1 MLQSNPDGRAGSAPV
16 VSETHMQPESL
27 KVLLVEHD
35 AALAGA
41 ISSMLDQM
49 PETVGK
55 VTIVPSLEAS
65 LKCLKETLF
74 DAILLEFF
82 LPDGAGLANIPVIRA
97 AAPRVPI
104 VVLGTV
110 DDEAVAIEAVHAGA
124 QDYLVKN
131 QLSTRWLLRALRYA
145 IERNQAELA
154 LLDTEEQY
162 RGLFDH
168 LTEGIFRTSPDGRYL
183 LANAGLARI
192 YGYATPEELMQNIT
206 SIGDTLYVQPG
217 RREEFTRLMEEQ
229 DTITAFESPIFRKDG
244 SIIWISE
251 NCRAMRDA
259 CGRLLYFEGTV
270 QDITQRR
277 NAEEKV
283 RNSEVL
289 YHSLVETLP
298 QNIFRKDLRGRFTF
312 ANQQFCRTLG
322 RTLEGILGKSD
333 ADFFPP
339 ELAQKY
345 RDDDLRVMATGQH
358 YETVEEHQLPDGRK
372 IFVQVVKTPLRGAY
386 SQISGL
392 QGIFWDITEQRLADE
407 RIRKASEALARNRE
421 ELRRKNVQMEDDLK
435 MASEIQ
441 ITMLPQQYPVFPAS
455 ATPET
460 SALQFTH
467 RYHPTGQVGGDFFS
481 VSALSDTEAAVFL
494 CDVAGHGV
502 RSALVTAM
510 IRALVEELRSHASD
524 PGKFMTKLNSELG
537 TILKHAG
544 TPVLTTAFY
553 FVADA
558 ATGQLRYANAG
569 HPKPLLVRRGTGSV
583 EPLRGAAKKAQPAL
597 GLFDKALYQTDL
609 TTLAPRDLI
618 MLFTD
623 GLYEVHSPNEELFS
637 QDLLATAVRQ
647 NLQRPMPELFDNV
660 LAGVRA
666 FAGGQPFDDD
676 VCILGMELA
685 GPQPA

>member
-1 MLQSNPDGRAGSAPV
+1 MQSPSFN
-16 VSETHMQPESL
+16 
-27 KVLLVEHD
+27 VLLIEHD

-41 ISSMLDQM
+41 ISSMLEQV

-65 LKCLKETLF
+65 LTHLKETLF

-82 LPDGAGLANIPVIRA
+82 LPDGAGLANIPVLRA

-110 DDEAVAIEAVHAGA
+110 EDEAVAIEAVHAGA

-168 LTEGIFRTSPDGRYL
+168 LTEGIFRTSPAGRYL

-192 YGYATPEELMQNIT
+192 YGYATPEELVQNIT

-217 RREEFTRLMEEQ
+217 RREEFMRLMEEH
-229 DTITAFESPIFRKDG
+229 DTLSGFESPIFRKDG

-251 NCRAMRDA
+251 NCRAIRDA
-259 CGRLLYFEGTV
+259 RGQLLYYEGTV
-270 QDITQRR
+270 QNITERR
-277 NAEEKV
+277 LAEEKV
-283 RNSEVL
+283 RNSETL

-322 RTLEGILGKSD
+322 RTLEHILGKTD

-345 RDDDLRVMATGQH
+345 QADDRRVMTTGQNFS
-358 YETVEEHQLPDGRK
+358 TVEEHQLPDGRK
-372 IFVQVVKTPLRGAY
+372 IFVEVVKTPLRGAY

-407 RIRKASEALARNRE
+407 RIRKANEALARNRE

-510 IRALVEELRSHASD
+510 IRALVEELRNHASE
-524 PGKFMTKLNSELG
+524 PGEFMTKLNSELG
-537 TILKHAG
+537 IILKHSG

-553 FVADA
+553 FVADTA
-558 ATGQLRYANAG
+558 SGQLRYANAG

-637 QDLLATAVRQ
+637 QDLLAAAVRQ

-666 FAGGQPFDDD
+666 FAEGQPFDDD

-685 GPQPA
+685 GPKPA